1 MQARALSITGDSI
14 KAIADHASRMEELS
28 ANGIGSSVASVDKQ
42 CRRNKGAKSVSVATA
57 NISPYWETQCK
68 QGAEKAG
75 SVYQTLRHLH
85 WKSKI

>member
-42 CRRNKGAKSVSVATA
+42 RKCDKGAKSVSVATA

-75 SVYQTLRHLH
+75 SVYQTLRHLR